1 MVHIMSFELF
11 FEEDRQKEREL
22 LATYDLDIKFFNKLG
37 VRIKQIVPERACYRI
52 ETDKGFFCLKKM
64 NYSFQNIYLMQEM
77 TIHLKEHGFSNIS
90 DIVRQPDGGILVPY
104 LGSEYYLT
112 QWMDGRESDYLNLAD
127 ILEAAQ
133 ALARLHLAA
142 KGFGTRL
149 NTSVRRLFGRWEE
162 GFLQKLREIRE
173 AQRLVAIAARE
184 NDSLQLF
191 IDYLNSCEE
200 DTKHTIA
207 LLKGSSY
214 NKLNARDEKQ
224 HGFIHHDYGL
234 YNIIHTFSGET
245 FVGELESAAFDVRM
259 HDLGHLIFRLMHRRG
274 WDIEIAMKI
283 IDCYNEIFKLERE
296 DYEALNVY
304 LSFPQDFKQF
314 QKLYNSVDRD
324 MEDLEALERI
334 NINSEYSIA
343 RRRFLQEMEKHSGFL

>member
-1 MVHIMSFELF
+1 MVYIMSFELF

-22 LATYDLDIKFFNKLG
+22 LAAYDLDIKFFNKLG

-64 NYSFQNIYLMQEM
+64 NYSFQDIYLMQEM
-77 TIHLKEHGFSNIS
+77 TIHLKEHGFRSIS

-112 QWMDGRESDYLNLAD
+112 QWMDGRESDYLNPAD
-127 ILEAAQ
+127 IKEAAQ

-149 NTSVRRLFGRWEE
+149 NTTVRKLFGRWEE

-173 AQRLVAIAARE
+173 SQKLITTAAKERD
-184 NDSLQLF
+184 NLQIF

-200 DTKHTIA
+200 DTKHSIC
-207 LLKGSSY
+207 LLERSDY
-214 NKLNARDEKQ
+214 RKLNARDEKQ

-234 YNIIHTFSGET
+234 YNIIHTFVGET
-245 FVGELESAAFDVRM
+245 FVGELESAAFDIRM
-259 HDLGHLIFRLMHRRG
+259 HDLGHLIFKLMRRRD
-274 WDIEIAMKI
+274 WDFEIAMNI
-283 IDCYNEIFKLERE
+283 INYYNNIFILEKE
-296 DYEALNVY
+296 DYEALCVY
-304 LSFPQDFKQF
+304 LSLPQDFKQF
-314 QKLYNSVDRD
+314 QKLYYSVDRD

-343 RRRFLQEMEKHSGFL
+343 RRRFLQEIEKYSGL